1 MGSATILS
9 NFLFPVRHS
18 LTAIQKQA
26 FLTVL
31 VLSVL
36 LGACATRPS
45 ATLVPVETRAAD
57 TSKVTMLVATTRL
70 PSANPGIVFG
80 GERSRDVSL
89 TSLAVSIPPDRN
101 RKIGEVQWPR
111 SVPPDPSRSFA
122 TLDVTPLHG
131 IGSARRWLDGN
142 LPKGRRVL
150 VFVHGFNNQFEDAVY
165 RYAQIVHD
173 SGVKAAPVLFTWPSR
188 GNVFAYGYDR
198 ESTNFSRDAFE
209 ETVWQI
215 SQDPKVEEVTILGHS
230 MGAWLVMEGMRQMA
244 IRHGKLP
251 ANIRNIILASPDI
264 DVDVFATQWLALR
277 DSDVRTTMFLSR
289 DDRAL
294 RLSRRLAG
302 RVDRV
307 GQIDTRRADYY
318 EALER
323 AGIVVFDLSALR
335 GGDRLNHSK
344 FAQSPEVVRLI
355 GKRLVAGQ
363 TITDSDATL
372 GEQLGI
378 AAVGVGQAVGESA
391 NARNGALATP
401 TD

>member
-1 MGSATILS
+1 MIVS
-9 NFLFPVRHS
+9 
-18 LTAIQKQA
+18 
-26 FLTVL
+26 VL
-31 VLSVL
+31 VC
-36 LGACATRPS
+36 ACATPPA
-45 ATLVPVETRAAD
+45 ATLIPLETRAPG
-57 TSKVTMLVATTRL
+57 TSKVTMLIATTRAA
-70 PSANPGIVFG
+70 SANPGIVFG

-89 TSLAVSIPPDRN
+89 TSLTVSIPPDRN
-101 RKIGEVQWPR
+101 RQIGQVQWPR
-111 SVPPDPSRSFA
+111 SLPPDPTRSFA

-131 IGSARRWLDGN
+131 AGSARKWLKGN

-150 VFVHGFNNQFEDAVY
+150 IFVHGFNNQFQDAVY
-165 RYAQIVHD
+165 RFAQIVHD
-173 SGVKAAPVLFTWPSR
+173 SGVKAAPVLFAWPSR

-215 SQDPKVEEVTILGHS
+215 SQDSEVEDVSILGHS

-251 ANIRNIILASPDI
+251 SKIKNIILASPDI

-277 DSDVRTTMFLSR
+277 DSDVRTTIFVSR

-307 GQIDTRRADYY
+307 GQIDTRNAAYY
-318 EALER
+318 RALER
-323 AGIVVFDLSALR
+323 SGIGVFDLSELR
-335 GGDRLNHSK
+335 KGDSLNHSK

-355 GKRLVAGQ
+355 GERLVAGQ
-363 TITDSDATL
+363 TITDSDSNL
-372 GEQLGI
+372 GERLGI
-378 AAVGVGQAVGESA
+378 AAIGVGQAVGETA
-391 NARNGALATP
+391 NSP
-401 TD
+401 TIRVPSGN

>member
-1 MGSATILS
+1 
-9 NFLFPVRHS
+9 
-18 LTAIQKQA
+18 
-26 FLTVL
+26 
-31 VLSVL
+31 
-36 LGACATRPS
+36 
-45 ATLVPVETRAAD
+45 
-57 TSKVTMLVATTRL
+57 MLIATTRS
-70 PSANPGIVFG
+70 PSANPGVVFDG
-80 GERSRDVSL
+80 GRSRDVSL
-89 TSLAVSIPPDRN
+89 TSLAVSIPPDRT
-101 RKIGEVQWPR
+101 RTIGEVQWPR
-111 SVPPDPSRSFA
+111 SVPPDPMRSFA
-122 TLDVTPLHG
+122 TLDVTPLDG
-131 IGSARRWLDGN
+131 AGSARHWLDGN
-142 LPKGRRVL
+142 LPKSRRVL
-150 VFVHGFNNQFEDAVY
+150 IFVHGFNNRFEDAVY

-173 SGVKAAPVLFTWPSR
+173 SGVRAAPVLFTWPSR

-251 ANIRNIILASPDI
+251 ANIKNIILASPDI
-264 DVDVFATQWLALR
+264 DVDVFRTQWLALQ
-277 DSDVRTTMFLSR
+277 DSDVRTTMFVSR

-302 RVDRV
+302 RIDRV
-307 GQIDTRRADYY
+307 GQIDTRSPAYY
-318 EALER
+318 QALER
-323 AGIVVFDLSALR
+323 SGIVVFDLSQLR
-335 GGDRLNHSK
+335 GGDSLNHSK

-378 AAVGVGQAVGESA
+378 AAIGVGQAVGETA
-391 NARNGALATP
+391 NTNTGARRAPAN
-401 TD
+401 

>member
-1 MGSATILS
+1 MPVDAPAAGSS
-9 NFLFPVRHS
+9 
-18 LTAIQKQA
+18 
-26 FLTVL
+26 TVN
-31 VLSVL
+31 
-36 LGACATRPS
+36 
-45 ATLVPVETRAAD
+45 
-57 TSKVTMLVATTRL
+57 MLIATTRS
-70 PSANPGIVFG
+70 PSANPGIVFESG
-80 GERSRDVSL
+80 RSRDVSL
-89 TSLAVSIPPDRN
+89 TSLVVSIPPDRD

-111 SVPPDPSRSFA
+111 RVPPDPARSFA
-122 TLDVTPLHG
+122 TLDVTPLDG
-131 IGSARRWLDGN
+131 TGSARRWLEGN

-150 VFVHGFNNQFEDAVY
+150 IFVHGFNNQFEDAVY

-188 GNVFAYGYDR
+188 GSVFAYGYDR

-251 ANIRNIILASPDI
+251 ANIKNIILASPDI
-264 DVDVFATQWLALR
+264 DVDVFRTQWLAIR
-277 DSDVRTTMFLSR
+277 DSDVRTTMFVSR

-302 RVDRV
+302 RIDRV
-307 GQIDTRRADYY
+307 GQIDTRNASYY
-318 EALER
+318 DALER
-323 AGIVVFDLSALR
+323 SGIVVFDLSQLR
-335 GGDRLNHSK
+335 GGDSLNHSK

-378 AAVGVGQAVGESA
+378 AAIGVGQAVGETTRAQIGARSA
-391 NARNGALATP
+391 PAN
-401 TD
+401 